1 MDSSQLMAENQYD
14 ELVLAVS
21 QKTGLSPDKVYQILN
36 NDNDEEV
43 RKLKTSYQSMIE
55 MAKSLQDV
63 LNGISDPNARSIMAK
78 HMADVI
84 DRMVAQQSQQQR
96 PTNKYDELIDKIT
109 TMKMLMSALKDE
121 DSSGKFAPVI
131 ESLKMK
137 IDELS
142 SKLEEVKQAKP
153 IDVSST
159 NNTVELVKTI
169 IEMMPKPQQST
180 DTAVLTTLID
190 KLFAM
195 MESRNNN
202 EKRNDVGEVINLMKQ
217 LMELQQQMKPPTPEI
232 EPIQLPAVQNVPTS
246 GNGSVAELIS
256 MIKQINEL
264 QELLGA
270 SKSNELEKRIDTLQG
285 ELSELAKAMRDMAE
299 QVSKAVSNAPQ
310 TAASIAIQQVKP
322 ELEEIRKMVDESKQ
336 KRSIDPEITNKI
348 MDLLGMVMSGIAGGI
363 ASAGL
368 PQPQSTLGAPQYQPQ
383 QIYPY
388 QPSPQPAPQY
398 QPPPQPQPPQQSPAP
413 PPPPPPPAPVQDT
426 LIFGFP
432 DTEKEEKKG
441 EKRIDEKQK

>member
-1 MDSSQLMAENQYD
+1 MAENQYD

-36 NDNDEEV
+36 NDNDEEI

-84 DRMVAQQSQQQR
+84 DRMVVQQSQQQR

-121 DSSGKFAPVI
+121 DTSGKFAPVI
-131 ESLKMK
+131 ESLKIK

-142 SKLEEVKQAKP
+142 SKLEEVKQTKSTP
-153 IDVSST
+153 PSST
-159 NNTVELVKTI
+159 DTVELVKTI

-180 DTAVLTTLID
+180 DSAVLTTLID
-190 KLFAM
+190 KLFTM
-195 MESRNNN
+195 LESRNNN

-217 LMELQQQMKPPTPEI
+217 LMELQQQMRPTPEI
-232 EPIQLPAVQNVPTS
+232 EPIQLPTVQNVPTSNGS

-256 MIKQINEL
+256 TIKQINEL
-264 QELLGA
+264 QQLLGA

-285 ELSELAKAMRDMAE
+285 ELSELAKAMRDMVE
-299 QVSKAVSNAPQ
+299 QVSKAVNNAPQ
-310 TAASIAIQQVKP
+310 AAASIAVQQMKP
-322 ELEEIRKMVDESKQ
+322 ELEEIRRMVNESKN
-336 KRSIDPEITNKI
+336 KKSLDPEITNKI

-383 QIYPY
+383 QMYPY
-388 QPSPQPAPQY
+388 QSPPPTPPAPQY
-398 QPPPQPQPPQQSPAP
+398 QPPPPQQSAPPAP

-426 LIFGFP
+426 LVFGFP
-432 DTEKEEKKG
+432 DTKEEKK
-441 EKRIDEKQK
+441 EDKKKE